1 MQKVTNVPAE
11 VAEMMPT
18 EKLLFDIIGVEP
30 KSFDE
35 LQGLTK
41 LDTESLLTTLTI
53 MEIEGLVEKRKVTGI
68 KEHDSTG
75 SRKENCKI

>member
-1 MQKVTNVPAE
+1 MSV
-11 VAEMMPT
+11 T

-53 MEIEGLVEKRKVTGI
+53 MEIEGLVEKTEGDRYK
-68 KEHDSTG
+68 
-75 SRKENCKI
+75 RA